1 MFIGDTRS
9 RLSAKGLLR
18 GGEGMGGERVSW
30 IELCEILC
38 IGRGGLWNAWLTM
51 KECAPGRE

>member
-30 IELCEILC
+30 IELGEILC
-38 IGRGGLWNAWLTM
+38 VLEGEGCGTL
-51 KECAPGRE
+51 G

>member
-9 RLSAKGLLR
+9 RLSAVGSLR

-30 IELCEILC
+30 IELGEILC
-38 IGRGGLWNAWLTM
+38 VLEGEGCGTL
-51 KECAPGRE
+51 G